1 MGDEAAAKKE
11 RSKVLSKFTK
21 NLNTFV
27 GLLEV
32 NSPKSLVEPQYEL
45 LQTCWLALEDAQDKY
60 LDATDDID
68 ADGGLNYLDAPG
80 VRHTEALKAYAA
92 YLKAADDSELAAV
105 KQRAHEAGMLE
116 HEQRKRE
123 ADLRLKEEQ
132 ARAKEELS
140 QRFASLK
147 LEVDVGVE
155 SFGHLTR
162 GLKDSLGD
170 ASEEVKREQWLKVD
184 TEFASLKKRL
194 LEVVS
199 SNQDAEDLTDLKSRF
214 KDEAEVTYLELQK
227 WILPQLKAVVKTSGG
242 GSSNSTKREA
252 ISLPEFKGDPE
263 DQPFLKFPVW
273 LKQWEKLIGD
283 YDEKFWSRLL
293 CEKLD
298 DAACEKIVGLED
310 KYGEAMEYLKAFYG
324 DPCRVVEC
332 VMQEVKG
339 PGVIADGDYD
349 SLVAYSDTL
358 ARNFIR
364 LENIG
369 LEHEMSNTSVMSSIL
384 QKLPRSVEEKWQE
397 HLA

>member
-1 MGDEAAAKKE
+1 MGDEAVAKKK
-11 RSKVLSKFTK
+11 RSKALSKFTK
-21 NLNTFV
+21 NLNTFN

-45 LQTCWLALEDAQDKY
+45 VKTCWSTLEDAQDEY
-60 LDATDDID
+60 LDAIEDID
-68 ADGGLNYLDAPG
+68 AAGGLNYLDDPG

-92 YLKAADDSELAAV
+92 YLKAADVSELAAV
-105 KQRAHEAGMLE
+105 KQRAHDADLLG
-116 HEQRKRE
+116 HEQRQRE
-123 ADLRLKEEQ
+123 ADQRLKEEQ
-132 ARAKEELS
+132 ARAKEELI
-140 QRFASLK
+140 QKFASLK
-147 LEVDVGVE
+147 VEVDVGVA
-155 SFGHLTR
+155 SFSHLTQ

-184 TEFASLKKRL
+184 TEFTSLKNKL

-199 SNQDAEDLTDLKSRF
+199 SNQGAEDLTDLKGKF
-214 KDEAEVTYLELQK
+214 KNDAEVTYLELQK

-242 GSSNSTKREA
+242 GASSSTKREP
-252 ISLPEFKGDPE
+252 ISLPEFKGDPV

-273 LKQWEKLIGD
+273 LKQWEKLIGE

-298 DAACEKIVGLED
+298 DAATEKIVGLED

-339 PGVIADGDYD
+339 PGVIADGDYQ

-358 ARNFIR
+358 ARNFIC
-364 LENIG
+364 LENIS
-369 LEHEMSNTSVMSSIL
+369 LEHEISYMPAIS
-384 QKLPRSVEEKWQE
+384 
-397 HLA
+397 